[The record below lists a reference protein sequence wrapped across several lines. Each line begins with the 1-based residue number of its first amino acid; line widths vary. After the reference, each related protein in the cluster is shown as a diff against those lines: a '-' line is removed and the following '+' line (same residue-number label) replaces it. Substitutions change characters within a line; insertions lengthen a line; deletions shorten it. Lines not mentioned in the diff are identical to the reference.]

1 MFSGKPVIS
10 RRYDTNIDTFATTLR
25 ATQSTLEH
33 TDEIS
38 DIIREIPLSDDEQ
51 KRTFAFTPP

>member
-38 DIIREIPLSDDEQ
+38 DIIREIPLSDGEQ
-51 KRTFAFTPP
+51 KKTFAFTPP